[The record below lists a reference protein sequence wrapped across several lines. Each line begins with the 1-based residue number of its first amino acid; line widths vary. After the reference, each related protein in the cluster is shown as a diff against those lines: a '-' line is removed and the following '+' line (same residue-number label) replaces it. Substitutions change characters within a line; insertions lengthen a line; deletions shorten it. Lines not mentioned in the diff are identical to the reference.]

1 MNNKKKSNQHSWD
14 KFLVDFVFV
23 SLSLSRSLTLF
34 VLIFNEFFNS
44 SDRFQLKFAANCLI
58 CCLYCI
64 LYIGYTYD
72 IWACKRVCVCVCVRF
87 VLGKIRLLL
96 SAVLAL
102 ARDLIQLLC
111 FMPFW
116 YQTFFITSASSL
128 THSLFLSLSLVC
140 TMHFVEFLLFSYKP
154 NKFAHTE
161 YCLYVAVVLD
171 ELMLQ
176 RIYVYVWMLREATEK
191 SRFFFSCTFGV

>member
-1 MNNKKKSNQHSWD
+1 M
-14 KFLVDFVFV
+14 LP
-23 SLSLSRSLTLF
+23 L
-34 VLIFNEFFNS
+34 
-44 SDRFQLKFAANCLI
+44 
-58 CCLYCI
+58 
-64 LYIGYTYD
+64 LYIVYWVHIRYMSVR
-72 IWACKRVCVCVCVRF
+72 ACVCVCVCVRF
-87 VLGKIRLLL
+87 VLGKIRLVL

-154 NKFAHTE
+154 NKFALTE

-176 RIYVYVWMLREATEK
+176 RIYVYAWMLREATEK
-191 SRFFFSCTFGV
+191 SSFFSRVRLAYNVCICNIDWTCGKLIQTPEWQCICK